1 MTPWDMESISDEACT
16 TGLAAVLEPTR
27 ADPPWMKPALSAVLA
42 WLGPA
47 IHEFVSRAWHLPTV
61 QALPPLRAAEL
72 VDARRPKAWHGAV
85 SWGQSAQKKRRR
97 RPCCPGPGRDSRA
110 APPTSRARPVLPV
123 SLCLR
128 GSPSCGGLNAASRC
142 YS

>member
-85 SWGQSAQKKRRR
+85 SWGQSAKRREEGGPAALGREGIRARRR
-97 RPCCPGPGRDSRA
+97 RRA
-110 APPTSRARPVLPV
+110 AP
-123 SLCLR
+123 
-128 GSPSCGGLNAASRC
+128 G
-142 YS
+142 